1 MSLLI
6 PIESGIDQGKLKNFY
21 LIALHPA
28 VLKGCKFMFGKQQ
41 KIENKYYLVFDI
53 LLKSMAAFIGLHLN
67 RNYQLVSAQCLLYQL
82 WFPFS
87 LYIKPIC

>member
-1 MSLLI
+1 LTVLYK
-6 PIESGIDQGKLKNFY
+6 SGIDQGKLKNFY

-53 LLKSMAAFIGLHLN
+53 LLKSMAAFIGPQLN
-67 RNYQLVSAQCLLYQL
+67 RNYQLVSAQCLININLL
-82 WFPFS
+82 A
-87 LYIKPIC
+87 IT